1 LARALLRMN
10 LPVRQLAVTRQP
22 APEAPT
28 AARPESSYAKII
40 SAVRKWDARAYGGK
54 LAGSAAESLRRIRL
68 PKWQLPHQFRPTV
81 SWRKAALALSRD
93 LRLLQAQWPNQL
105 RGKLVLNVAAVS
117 VVLALAIMAA
127 IARHQSTTSPVADS
141 SSSSTIT
148 APKQP
153 VPAVDQ
159 QTVAPSSLK
168 PHASVRDGGA
178 PTASFKRVWA
188 GKDEIDYIADDVTIR
203 HFRPLPTP
211 KKSAI
216 WSKQVNIGNDVTVR
230 YFKAPQVPAVQPAAQ
245 QAVDEAVK
253 D

>member
-1 LARALLRMN
+1 V
-10 LPVRQLAVTRQP
+10 LP
-22 APEAPT
+22 
-28 AARPESSYAKII
+28 I
-40 SAVRKWDARAYGGK
+40 
-54 LAGSAAESLRRIRL
+54 
-68 PKWQLPHQFRPTV
+68 
-81 SWRKAALALSRD
+81 
-93 LRLLQAQWPNQL
+93 
-105 RGKLVLNVAAVS
+105 
-117 VVLALAIMAA
+117 
-127 IARHQSTTSPVADS
+127 ADS

-148 APKQP
+148 APKQQ
-153 VPAVDQ
+153 VPALEQ

-168 PHASVRDGGA
+168 AHASARDAGA

-211 KKSAI
+211 KKGAI